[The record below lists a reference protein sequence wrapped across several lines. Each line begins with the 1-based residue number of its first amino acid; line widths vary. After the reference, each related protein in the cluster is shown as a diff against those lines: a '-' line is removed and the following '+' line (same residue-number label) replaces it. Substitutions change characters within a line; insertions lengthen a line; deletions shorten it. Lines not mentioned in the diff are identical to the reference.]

1 MVMRLSELSIEHVCV
16 ILLFVACK
24 QKETEIVKPRERTPK
39 KPRLVFTDIQR
50 RTLHAIFK
58 ETKRPSK
65 EMQATIAKQ
74 LGLELT
80 TVANFFMNARRRYH
94 KFSKDMTGDMSE
106 TQDTSVTITQS
117 WDSL

>member
-1 MVMRLSELSIEHVCV
+1 MVSVVRTCELSIEHVCV

-74 LGLELT
+74 AGPWADHSSQFLYECQT
-80 TVANFFMNARRRYH
+80 TLPQV
-94 KFSKDMTGDMSE
+94 
-106 TQDTSVTITQS
+106 
-117 WDSL
+117 